1 MLRGMRCPHPPEE
14 RKAVYAGGVTPL
26 RDRSY
31 CALCGEVL
39 VIEAV
44 TRDEPEGRAGLR
56 RPA

>member
-1 MLRGMRCPHPPEE
+1 MACQHPPEE
-14 RKAVYAGGVTPL
+14 RKAVFAGGANAL

-44 TRDEPEGRAGLR
+44 AQVPAVVAMR
-56 RPA
+56 RGA